1 MGRLSYKLPARC
13 ERQARPAVAL
23 LSFIQESVRAE
34 VLQSSLTLATRGEKG
49 FVPSLGGRQDAQGP

>member
-23 LSFIQESVRAE
+23 LSFLQESVRAE
-34 VLQSSLTLATRGEKG
+34 VLQSSPTLATRGAK
-49 FVPSLGGRQDAQGP
+49 